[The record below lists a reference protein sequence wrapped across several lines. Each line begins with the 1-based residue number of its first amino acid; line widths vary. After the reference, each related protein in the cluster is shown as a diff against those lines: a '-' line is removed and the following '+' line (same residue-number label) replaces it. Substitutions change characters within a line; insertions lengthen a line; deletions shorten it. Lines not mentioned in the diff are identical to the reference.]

1 MSRITVSLDLLR
13 WARERARLGIDD
25 LVGRFPKLAD
35 WESGTECRVLHCFQK
50 KTQKTSSSDLKL
62 AKGRYRDLTRELNR

>member
-1 MSRITVSLDLLR
+1 MNRITVSLDLLR

-35 WESGTECRVLHCFQK
+35 WESGAECRGPPRQ
-50 KTQKTSSSDLKL
+50 
-62 AKGRYRDLTRELNR
+62 